1 MKEYAL
7 VYRNELKAGPQLT
20 TEQAAAMMQR
30 WMDWMKQL
38 QTKGQLVSQGYR
50 LEPFAG
56 KVVKPNNVVTNGP
69 YAEIKEAI
77 GGFSIVKAE
86 SYDAAVEMAQGCP
99 ILTAG
104 GNVEVR
110 EIGSMS

>member
-7 VYRNELKAGPQLT
+7 VYRNTLTAGPQLT
-20 TEQAAAMMQR
+20 SEQAAAMMQR

-38 QTKGQLVSQGYR
+38 QGKGHLVSQGYR
-50 LEPFAG
+50 LEPFTG
-56 KVVKPNNVVTNGP
+56 KVVRPDNVVTNGP

-77 GGFSIVKAE
+77 GGFSVVKAA
-86 SYDAAVEMAQGCP
+86 SFDAAVEMAKGCP
-99 ILTAG
+99 ILTNG

-110 EIGSMS
+110 EIGAM